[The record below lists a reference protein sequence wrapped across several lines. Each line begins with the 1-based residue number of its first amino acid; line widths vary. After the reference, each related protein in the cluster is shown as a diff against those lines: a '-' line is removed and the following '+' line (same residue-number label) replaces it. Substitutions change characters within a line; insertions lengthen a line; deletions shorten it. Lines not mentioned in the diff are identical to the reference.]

1 MFAFDILVLNQYDKP
16 MQKTPIS
23 LLELVSRL
31 ENLMRA
37 EYRRAGAGQG
47 LQPVHVQA
55 LLFLQ
60 QANRFSNT
68 PQALA
73 EYLGLT
79 KGTVSQSLLLL
90 DRRGLVERYQ
100 DEADKRIVRLRLSE
114 AGEGFL
120 REANPVAL
128 WNQATRD
135 MSANRIRDG
144 VSLLRSILHTVQN
157 QSGKALFGVCGTCAY
172 CQKKSQRITH
182 CSWFGE
188 RLSIAETRKICREQ
202 TPKTST
208 LVTGD

>member
-1 MFAFDILVLNQYDKP
+1 
-16 MQKTPIS
+16 MQKTPIA

-37 EYRRAGAGQG
+37 EFRRAGAELG
-47 LQPVHVQA
+47 LQPVHIQA
-55 LLFLQ
+55 MLFLE

-100 DEADKRIVRLRLSE
+100 DDVDKRVVRLRLSE
-114 AGEGFL
+114 AGEAFL
-120 REANPVAL
+120 REVNPVGL
-128 WNQATRD
+128 WHQVTRD
-135 MSANRIRDG
+135 MSANRIRDS
-144 VSLLRSILHTVQN
+144 VSVLRSILHTLQN
-157 QSGKALFGVCGTCAY
+157 QSAKPLFGVCSSCAY

-182 CSWFGE
+182 CTWFGE
-188 RLSIAETRKICREQ
+188 RLSAPETRKICREQ
-202 TPKTST
+202 TSKTSALT
-208 LVTGD
+208 LGE

>member
-1 MFAFDILVLNQYDKP
+1 
-16 MQKTPIS
+16 MQKTPTS

-37 EYRRAGAGQG
+37 EFRRAGNGYG
-47 LQPVHVQA
+47 LQPVHIHSM
-55 LLFLQ
+55 LFLQ

-100 DEADKRIVRLRLSE
+100 DEMDKRVVRLRLSE
-114 AGEGFL
+114 LGEAFL
-120 REANPVAL
+120 REANPTGL

-135 MSANRIRDG
+135 MSANRIRDS
-144 VSLLRSILHTVQN
+144 VSLLRSILHTVQG
-157 QSGKALFGVCGTCAY
+157 QSGKPLFGVCGACAY

-182 CSWFGE
+182 CTWFGE
-188 RLSIAETRKICREQ
+188 RLSIPETRKICREQ
-202 TPKTST
+202 TPKTSA
-208 LVTGD
+208 LAPGD